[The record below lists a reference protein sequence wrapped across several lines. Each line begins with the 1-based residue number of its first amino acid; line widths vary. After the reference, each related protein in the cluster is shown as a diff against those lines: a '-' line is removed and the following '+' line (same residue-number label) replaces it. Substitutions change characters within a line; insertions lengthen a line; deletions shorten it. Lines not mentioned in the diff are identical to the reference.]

1 MKTITTEEAEAH
13 LSQYLTEVEKG
24 EEFLIARGHDPVAKL
39 VPVARANLH
48 RRPMVG
54 EIEGET
60 FEFPVSAFESM
71 SPAELREWGL

>member
-24 EEFLIARGHDPVAKL
+24 EEFLIARGRDAVAKL

-48 RRPMVG
+48 RRPIVG

-60 FEFPVSAFESM
+60 FEFQASAFESM